1 MAVSIFPP
9 GSDFDQLVGAVAR
22 SAKLASGVI
31 ANTTTEKKNA
41 VLMRAA
47 ANLVGANRDAIL
59 RANAIDVATAEQKGL
74 SSAMID
80 RLSLDSM
87 RLTAMSEAVEAIVA
101 LPDPVGAITGERT
114 LPNGLRIAKM
124 RAPLGLIAM
133 VYESRPNVTSDAA
146 ALCVKSG
153 NACVLRGGSEAV
165 RSNQAI
171 CNAYIKALEAENL
184 PTPTVSMLPT
194 IDREATLAL
203 IKLDDVVD
211 LAIPRGGEALIRF
224 VADNARV
231 PVIRHYKGVC
241 HVYVDGDADLEM
253 ALRIAMNAKTQRPGV
268 CNAMETLLVDQAV
281 AKTFLPTV
289 VRAMQDASVEVRG
302 DTATCQ
308 IVSGIY
314 PAMPNDFDEEYLD
327 LVLSIA
333 VVDGM
338 EGALS
343 HIARHGTKHTEAIV
357 TKDKAKA
364 DRFIREVDA
373 SLVLHNA
380 STRFNDG
387 GELGLGAEIG
397 ISTTKI
403 HAYGPM
409 GLAELC
415 TWKWIGYGQGQV
427 RT

>member
-1 MAVSIFPP
+1 VAVSIFPP
-9 GSDFDQLVGAVAR
+9 GSDFDNLVGAIAR
-22 SAKLASGVI
+22 SAKLASHVI
-31 ANTTTEKKNA
+31 ANTPTEVKNS
-41 VLMRAA
+41 VLLRASA
-47 ANLVGANRDAIL
+47 ALVGAQRDQVL
-59 RANAIDVATAEQKGL
+59 RANAVDVGTAQQRGL
-74 SSAMID
+74 SSAMLD
-80 RLSLDSM
+80 RLTIDAT
-87 RLTAMSEAVEAIVA
+87 RLTQMSEAIEAIVA
-101 LPDPVGAITGERT
+101 HPDPVGTIKGERL
-114 LPNGLRIAKM
+114 LPNGLKIARM

-146 ALCVKSG
+146 ALCLKSG

-171 CNAYIKALEAENL
+171 CNVFAKALEAEGL
-184 PTPTVSMLPT
+184 PSAAVSMLPT

-203 IKLDDVVD
+203 IKLDGVVD
-211 LAIPRGGEALIRF
+211 LVIPRGGEALIRF

-241 HVYVDGDADLEM
+241 HVYVDGDADFDM
-253 ALRIAMNAKTQRPGV
+253 ALNIAINSKTQRPGV
-268 CNAMETLLVDQAV
+268 CNSMETLLVDRA
-281 AKTFLPTV
+281 AAEWFLPRV
-289 VRAMQDASVEVRG
+289 IKAMKEHNVEVRG
-302 DTATCQ
+302 DVATRD
-308 IVSGIY
+308 IVADVY
-314 PAMPNDFDEEYLD
+314 PATPSDFDEEYLD

-343 HIARHGTKHTEAIV
+343 HIRVHGTKHTEAIV

-409 GLAELC
+409 GLMELC

-427 RT
+427 RE

>member
-9 GSDFDQLVGAVAR
+9 GSDFDTIVRAIAT
-22 SAKLASGVI
+22 SAKFASVAI
-31 ANTTTEKKNA
+31 ANASTEKKNA

-47 ANLVGANRDAIL
+47 ANLVGSAREQIL
-59 RANAIDVATAEQKGL
+59 RANAVDVGTAQQKGL
-74 SSAMID
+74 SDAMLD
-80 RLSLDSM
+80 RLTIDSI
-87 RLTAMSEAVEAIVA
+87 RLTQMSEAIEAIIA
-101 LPDPVGAITGERT
+101 LPDPVGTIKGERT
-114 LPNGLRIAKM
+114 LPNGLKIAKM
-124 RAPLGLIAM
+124 RAPLGVIAM
-133 VYESRPNVTSDAA
+133 VYESRPNVTSDTA
-146 ALCVKSG
+146 ALCLKSG

-165 RSNQAI
+165 RSNTAI
-171 CNAYIKALEAENL
+171 GSVFAKALEAEGL
-184 PTPTVSMLPT
+184 PAAAVSMLPT

-203 IKLDDVVD
+203 IKLDDLID
-211 LAIPRGGEALIRF
+211 LVIPRGGEALIRF

-241 HVYVDGDADLEM
+241 HVYVDADADFDM
-253 ALRIAMNAKTQRPGV
+253 ALNIAVNAKVQRPGV
-268 CNAMETLLVDQAV
+268 CNSMETLLVDRA
-281 AKTFLPTV
+281 AAEWFLPRV
-289 VRAMQDASVEVRG
+289 IKSMQENNVEVRG
-302 DTATCQ
+302 DEATRA
-308 IVSGIY
+308 IVPGVY
-314 PAMPNDFDEEYLD
+314 AATPNDFDEEYLD

-333 VVDGM
+333 VVDGID
-338 EGALS
+338 GALE

-409 GLAELC
+409 GLMELC

-427 RT
+427 RV